1 MSMGLSSRR
10 QHPDLRGC
18 DIAFKADN
26 AGIWTDHCHNLTGGQ
41 PARMRHTRHFPQ
53 KLTPVAVPPC
63 VSAFLRIWSHILR
76 EYSLRYELRSV
87 LAPLRG
93 ALPRGKVVV
102 GVLRAPIPVFA
113 ST

>member
-63 VSAFLRIWSHILR
+63 VSAFFAHLESHFEGI
-76 EYSLRYELRSV
+76 
-87 LAPLRG
+87 
-93 ALPRGKVVV
+93 
-102 GVLRAPIPVFA
+102 F
-113 ST
+113 T